1 MRDRHR
7 DHRRDRHDR
16 HHWHEHRHHWQDWPG
31 RDDHWLDR
39 DGRPRLRHYF
49 GAHLHRRLFVWFG
62 ASIIVASVVSMFVS
76 RHYAGHH
83 PRALWVV
90 GIPVLVLWAASR
102 RVARRLARPLYDL
115 VEVTDQIGAGNLAAR
130 TSLDCGPVDEIGVL
144 GRAINQMAARI
155 ERQMADQKQLLAEV
169 SHELRTPLARI
180 RLLVELAR
188 SGKLDAATLDEIE
201 GEAVEIDRLVGE
213 LLASAR
219 LDFSAQNCRP
229 LDGADLARRAA
240 ERASLPAEAVSIET
254 TDARLEGDATLLGR
268 ALANLVDNA
277 RKHGAGVERVRVGSR
292 ADSVMFVVEDRGP
305 GFTAAEAARLTEAL
319 ARGERPHRN
328 GQPRPEGSL
337 GLGLALVQRI
347 ARSHGGKLTLES
359 RPEGGARVT
368 LEVARRPAAAAE
380 ARRPP
385 AG

>member
-1 MRDRHR
+1 MSWREKMRHR
-7 DHRRDRHDR
+7 HGHR
-16 HHWHEHRHHWQDWPG
+16 HHWHEHHREWHEHRRQWHEG
-31 RDDHWLDR
+31 DR
-39 DGRPRLRHYF
+39 DRPRLRHYF

-62 ASIIVASVVSMFVS
+62 ASIVTATVISMFVS

-90 GIPVLVLWAASR
+90 GIPVMVLWAASR

-115 VEVTDQIGAGNLAAR
+115 VEVTDQIGAGNLTAR
-130 TSLDCGPVDEIGVL
+130 ASLDCGPVDEIGVL

-219 LDFSAQNCRP
+219 LDFAAQNCRP
-229 LDGADLARRAA
+229 LDGAD
-240 ERASLPAEAVSIET
+240 
-254 TDARLEGDATLLGR
+254 
-268 ALANLVDNA
+268 
-277 RKHGAGVERVRVGSR
+277 
-292 ADSVMFVVEDRGP
+292 
-305 GFTAAEAARLTEAL
+305 
-319 ARGERPHRN
+319 
-328 GQPRPEGSL
+328 
-337 GLGLALVQRI
+337 
-347 ARSHGGKLTLES
+347 
-359 RPEGGARVT
+359 
-368 LEVARRPAAAAE
+368 
-380 ARRPP
+380 
-385 AG
+385 